1 MGEEFRV
8 DPMSFEFRHNS
19 IAIYKRLLREQP
31 VCKLENGSILLCR
44 HADVERV
51 LTDLKAFRRPY
62 EWSMKNKP
70 EGPFREFGRNNM
82 LALNPP
88 DNTRY
93 RRAMAR
99 AFAPRRIDLLNADI
113 QTTCDKLIDR
123 MAAKPECD
131 FLKDFALPLPVAI
144 ICQMLGIP
152 VEDQDLFA
160 EWSARVLAGM
170 EISATPDEKAEA
182 QTATLALFDYL
193 AGIAEQRRSKAG
205 EDLISTLVEAAEAE
219 KLRPDE
225 VVWGAITLLIAGHE
239 TTTHLLG
246 NGMLALIRNP
256 DQMKLLRERPE
267 LTQNAVEE
275 FLRYDPSVYVLF
287 REAAEDVE
295 IDGTPIAKGTL
306 LTLSLAAA
314 NRDPRVFEEP
324 DRLDIT
330 RANAKAH
337 LSFGVGFHLC
347 LGQAVARVEAR
358 IAFETLM
365 RRIDTITLAEEPTPR
380 DGLMFKGNHEMP
392 VRYQIAA

>member
-1 MGEEFRV
+1 MGEELRV
-8 DPMSFEFRHNS
+8 DPTSFEFRHNS

-31 VCKLENGSILLCR
+31 VCKLENGGILLCR

-131 FLKDFALPLPVAI
+131 FIKDFALPLPVAI

-152 VEDQDLFA
+152 VKDQDLFA

-170 EISATPDEKAEA
+170 EISATPEEKAEA

-193 AGIAEQRRSKAG
+193 AGIADERRNNAG

-256 DQMKLLRERPE
+256 DQMQLLRERPE

-314 NRDPRVFEEP
+314 NRDPRVFEDP